1 MRHLH
6 LIIFL
11 LFYSL
16 VFSQEKLRV
25 EYEVTPK
32 FQTAPNDNF
41 KISAV
46 VSNFELLIDSNESFY
61 NHIPK
66 IINEQVEENMFNMSA
81 SFSADANPIYINTQ
95 SETFIE
101 QAEIANQAYLIKD
114 DLPNINWKISKE
126 TKEIA
131 GFPVLRAVAFLNDE
145 FNTKILAW
153 YSPKLTY
160 KTGPEKFWGLP
171 GLILSLETSITHSNG
186 NQEEMEYVAVKVGK
200 TNKSTKIPNQGKKVN
215 FAEYKIIQ
223 SDFLQKQRKMLGIE
237 KD

>member
-1 MRHLH
+1 MRYLH

-32 FQTAPNDNF
+32 FQTVPNDNF

-46 VSNFELLIDSNESFY
+46 VSNFELLIDNNESFY

-66 IINEQVEENMFNMSA
+66 ISNEQVEGNMFNISA
-81 SFSADANPIYINTQ
+81 SFFADANPIYIDTQ
-95 SETFIE
+95 SEIFIE

-114 DLPNINWKISKE
+114 DLSNINWKISKE

-171 GLILSLETSITHSNG
+171 GLILSLETSITHSDG
-186 NQEEMEYVAVKVGK
+186 TQEGMEYVATKVETTSK
-200 TNKSTKIPNQGKKVN
+200 PIKIPTKGKKVSLEEFN
-215 FAEYKIIQ
+215 TIRA
-223 SDFLQKQRKMLGIE
+223 DFLSKQRQMMGLE
-237 KD
+237 

>member
-1 MRHLH
+1 MRYLH
-6 LIIFL
+6 FFIFM
-11 LFYSL
+11 FIYSI

-32 FQTAPNDNF
+32 FQTDPNDNF

-171 GLILSLETSITHSNG
+171 GLILSLETSITHSDG
-186 NQEEMEYVAVKVGK
+186 TQEGMEYVATKVETTSK
-200 TNKSTKIPNQGKKVN
+200 LIKIPTKGKKVSIEEFN
-215 FAEYKIIQ
+215 TIRA
-223 SDFLQKQRKMLGIE
+223 DFLSKQRQMMGLE
-237 KD
+237 

>member
-32 FQTAPNDNF
+32 FQTVPNDNF

-46 VSNFELLIDSNESFY
+46 VSNFELLIDNNESFY

-66 IINEQVEENMFNMSA
+66 ISNEQVEGNMFNISA
-81 SFSADANPIYINTQ
+81 SFSADANPIYIDTQ
-95 SETFIE
+95 SEIFIE

-171 GLILSLETSITHSNG
+171 GLILSLETSITHSDG
-186 NQEEMEYVAVKVGK
+186 TQEGMEYVATKVETTSK
-200 TNKSTKIPNQGKKVN
+200 PIKIPTKGKKVSLEEFN
-215 FAEYKIIQ
+215 TIRA
-223 SDFLQKQRKMLGIE
+223 DFLSKQRQMMGLE
-237 KD
+237 

>member
-46 VSNFELLIDSNESFY
+46 VSNFELIIGGNESFY

-66 IINEQVEENMFNMSA
+66 ISNEQFEGNSLNMSA
-81 SFSADANPIYINTQ
+81 SYAASTNPIYIDTQ
-95 SETFIE
+95 NETFIE
-101 QAEIANQAYLIKD
+101 QAKVANQSFLISD

-126 TKEIA
+126 SKEIA
-131 GFPVLRAVAFLNDE
+131 GFPVQKAVAFLNDE
-145 FNTKILAW
+145 YSTRILAW

-160 KTGPEKFWGLP
+160 KTGPERFWGLP
-171 GLILSLETSITHSNG
+171 GVILSIETSITHSNG
-186 NQEEMEYVAVKVGK
+186 TQEGMEYVATKVETTSK
-200 TNKSTKIPNQGKKVN
+200 PIKIPTKGQKVSLEEIKTIR
-215 FAEYKIIQ
+215 A
-223 SDFLQKQRKMLGIE
+223 DFLSKQRQMMGLE
-237 KD
+237 

>member
-1 MRHLH
+1 MF
-6 LIIFL
+6 I
-11 LFYSL
+11 YSI

-32 FQTAPNDNF
+32 FQTDPNDNF

-160 KTGPEKFWGLP
+160 KTGPEKFWRLP
-171 GLILSLETSITHSNG
+171 GLILSLETSITHSDG
-186 NQEEMEYVAVKVGK
+186 TQEGMEYVAIKVETANNPIK
-200 TNKSTKIPNQGKKVN
+200 TPKKGKKVSIEEFN
-215 FAEYKIIQ
+215 TIRA
-223 SDFLQKQRKMLGIE
+223 DFLSKQRQMMGLE
-237 KD
+237 

>member
-1 MRHLH
+1 MRYLH

-32 FQTAPNDNF
+32 FQTDPNDNF

-46 VSNFELLIDSNESFY
+46 VSNFELLIDNNESFY

-66 IINEQVEENMFNMSA
+66 ISNEQVEGNMFNISA
-81 SFSADANPIYINTQ
+81 SFSADANPIYIDTQ
-95 SETFIE
+95 SEIFIE

-171 GLILSLETSITHSNG
+171 GLILSLETSITHSDG
-186 NQEEMEYVAVKVGK
+186 TQEGMEYVATKVETTSK
-200 TNKSTKIPNQGKKVN
+200 PIKIPTKGKKVSIEEFN
-215 FAEYKIIQ
+215 TIRA
-223 SDFLQKQRKMLGIE
+223 DFLSKQRQMMGLE
-237 KD
+237 

>member
-1 MRHLH
+1 MRYLH

-32 FQTAPNDNF
+32 FQTDPNDNF

-46 VSNFELLIDSNESFY
+46 VSNFELLIDNNESFY

-66 IINEQVEENMFNMSA
+66 ISNEQVEGNMFNISA
-81 SFSADANPIYINTQ
+81 SFSADANPIYIDTQ
-95 SETFIE
+95 SEIFIE

-171 GLILSLETSITHSNG
+171 GLILSLETSITHSDG
-186 NQEEMEYVAVKVGK
+186 TQEGMEYVATKVETTSK
-200 TNKSTKIPNQGKKVN
+200 PIKIPTKGKKVSLEEFN
-215 FAEYKIIQ
+215 TIRA
-223 SDFLQKQRKMLGIE
+223 DFLSKQRQMMGLE
-237 KD
+237 

>member
-1 MRHLH
+1 MRYLH

-32 FQTAPNDNF
+32 FQTVPNDNF

-46 VSNFELLIDSNESFY
+46 VSNFELLIDNNESFY

-66 IINEQVEENMFNMSA
+66 ISNEQVEGNMFNISA
-81 SFSADANPIYINTQ
+81 SFSADANPIYIDTQ
-95 SETFIE
+95 SEIFIE

-153 YSPKLTY
+153 YSPELTY
-160 KTGPEKFWGLP
+160 KTGPEKFWGLL
-171 GLILSLETSITHSNG
+171 GLILSLETSITHSDG
-186 NQEEMEYVAVKVGK
+186 TQEGMEYVATKVETTSK
-200 TNKSTKIPNQGKKVN
+200 PIKIPTKGKKVSLEEFN
-215 FAEYKIIQ
+215 TIRA
-223 SDFLQKQRKMLGIE
+223 DFLSKQRQMMGLE
-237 KD
+237 

>member
-46 VSNFELLIDSNESFY
+46 VSNFELLIDNNESFY

-66 IINEQVEENMFNMSA
+66 ISNEQVEGNMFNISA
-81 SFSADANPIYINTQ
+81 SFSADANPIYIDTQ
-95 SETFIE
+95 SEIFIE

-171 GLILSLETSITHSNG
+171 GLILSLETSITHSDG
-186 NQEEMEYVAVKVGK
+186 TQEGMEYVATKVETTSK
-200 TNKSTKIPNQGKKVN
+200 PIKIPTKGKKVSLEEFN
-215 FAEYKIIQ
+215 TIRA
-223 SDFLQKQRKMLGIE
+223 DFLSKQRQMMGLE
-237 KD
+237 

>member
-46 VSNFELLIDSNESFY
+46 VSNFELLIDNNESFY

-66 IINEQVEENMFNMSA
+66 ISNEQVEGNMFNISA
-81 SFSADANPIYINTQ
+81 SFSADANPIYIDTQ
-95 SETFIE
+95 NETFIE

-171 GLILSLETSITHSNG
+171 GLILSLETSITHSDG
-186 NQEEMEYVAVKVGK
+186 TQEGMEYVATKVETTSK
-200 TNKSTKIPNQGKKVN
+200 PIKIPTKGKKVSLEEFN
-215 FAEYKIIQ
+215 TIRA
-223 SDFLQKQRKMLGIE
+223 DFLSKQRQMMGLE
-237 KD
+237 

>member
-1 MRHLH
+1 MRYLH

-32 FQTAPNDNF
+32 FQTVPNDNF

-46 VSNFELLIDSNESFY
+46 VSNFELLIDNNESFY

-66 IINEQVEENMFNMSA
+66 ISNEQVEGNMFNISA
-81 SFSADANPIYINTQ
+81 SFSADANPIYIDTQ
-95 SETFIE
+95 SEIFIE

-171 GLILSLETSITHSNG
+171 GLILSLETSITHSDG
-186 NQEEMEYVAVKVGK
+186 TQEGMEYVATKVETTSK
-200 TNKSTKIPNQGKKVN
+200 PIKIPTKGKKVSIEEFN
-215 FAEYKIIQ
+215 TIRA
-223 SDFLQKQRKMLGIE
+223 DFLSKQRQMMGLE
-237 KD
+237 

>member
-32 FQTAPNDNF
+32 FQTVPNDNF

-46 VSNFELLIDSNESFY
+46 VSNFELLIDNNESFY

-66 IINEQVEENMFNMSA
+66 ISNEQVEGNMFNISA
-81 SFSADANPIYINTQ
+81 SFSADANPIYIDTQ
-95 SETFIE
+95 SEIFIE

-131 GFPVLRAVAFLNDE
+131 GFPVQKAVAFLNDE

>member
-1 MRHLH
+1 MRYLH

-32 FQTAPNDNF
+32 FQTDPNDNF

-46 VSNFELLIDSNESFY
+46 VSNFELLIDNNESFY

-66 IINEQVEENMFNMSA
+66 ISNEQVEGNMFNISA
-81 SFSADANPIYINTQ
+81 SFSADANPIYIDTQ
-95 SETFIE
+95 SEIFIE

>member
-1 MRHLH
+1 MF
-6 LIIFL
+6 I
-11 LFYSL
+11 YSI

-32 FQTAPNDNF
+32 FQTDPNDNF

-171 GLILSLETSITHSNG
+171 GLILSLETSITHSDG
-186 NQEEMEYVAVKVGK
+186 TQEGMEYVATKVETTSK
-200 TNKSTKIPNQGKKVN
+200 LIKIPTKGKKVSIEEFN
-215 FAEYKIIQ
+215 TIRA
-223 SDFLQKQRKMLGIE
+223 DFLSKQRQMMGLE
-237 KD
+237 

>member
-1 MRHLH
+1 MRYLH

-32 FQTAPNDNF
+32 FQTDPNDNF

-46 VSNFELLIDSNESFY
+46 VSNFELLIDNNESFY

-66 IINEQVEENMFNMSA
+66 ISNEQVEGNMFNISA
-81 SFSADANPIYINTQ
+81 SFSADANPIYIDTQ
-95 SETFIE
+95 SEIFIE

-131 GFPVLRAVAFLNDE
+131 GFPVQKAVAFLNDE
-145 FNTKILAW
+145 YSTRILAW

-171 GLILSLETSITHSNG
+171 GLILSLETSITHSDG
-186 NQEEMEYVAVKVGK
+186 TQEGMEYVATKVETTSK
-200 TNKSTKIPNQGKKVN
+200 PIKIPTKGKKVSLEEFN
-215 FAEYKIIQ
+215 TIRA
-223 SDFLQKQRKMLGIE
+223 DFLSKQRQMMGLE
-237 KD
+237 

>member
-1 MRHLH
+1 MRYLH
-6 LIIFL
+6 FFIFM
-11 LFYSL
+11 FIYSI

-32 FQTAPNDNF
+32 FQTDPNDNF

-46 VSNFELLIDSNESFY
+46 VSNFELLIDNNESFY

-66 IINEQVEENMFNMSA
+66 ISNEQVEGNMFNISA
-81 SFSADANPIYINTQ
+81 SFSADANPIYIDTQ
-95 SETFIE
+95 SEIFIE

-171 GLILSLETSITHSNG
+171 GLILSLETSITHSDG
-186 NQEEMEYVAVKVGK
+186 TQEGMEYVATKVETTSK
-200 TNKSTKIPNQGKKVN
+200 PIKIPTKGKKVSIEEFN
-215 FAEYKIIQ
+215 TIRA
-223 SDFLQKQRKMLGIE
+223 DFLSKQRQMMGLE
-237 KD
+237 

>member
-1 MRHLH
+1 MRYLH

-46 VSNFELLIDSNESFY
+46 VSNFELLIDNNESFY

-66 IINEQVEENMFNMSA
+66 ISNEQVEGNMFNISA
-81 SFSADANPIYINTQ
+81 SFSADANPIYIDTQ
-95 SETFIE
+95 SEIFIE

-171 GLILSLETSITHSNG
+171 GLILSLETSITHSDG
-186 NQEEMEYVAVKVGK
+186 TQEGMEYVATKVETTSK
-200 TNKSTKIPNQGKKVN
+200 PIKIPTKGKKVSLEEFN
-215 FAEYKIIQ
+215 TIRA
-223 SDFLQKQRKMLGIE
+223 DFLSKQRQMMGLE
-237 KD
+237 

>member
-1 MRHLH
+1 MSYKTLPLAPDIEAIVLAFREAGGLSFDTFDDHLVVRD
-6 LIIFL
+6 L
-11 LFYSL
+11 
-16 VFSQEKLRV
+16 
-25 EYEVTPK
+25 YETNCKAAAYELSDTV
-32 FQTAPNDNF
+32 
-41 KISAV
+41 SV
-46 VSNFELLIDSNESFY
+46 VDR
-61 NHIPK
+61 
-66 IINEQVEENMFNMSA
+66 QVKVGNRS
-81 SFSADANPIYINTQ
+81 
-95 SETFIE
+95 
-101 QAEIANQAYLIKD
+101 YLIND
-114 DLPNINWKISKE
+114 DLPNFDWKITKE
-126 TKEIA
+126 TSEIL
-131 GFPVLRAVAFLNDE
+131 GFPVLKAVAFLNDE

-160 KTGPEKFWGLP
+160 KTGPDKFWGLP

>member
-1 MRHLH
+1 MRYLH

-32 FQTAPNDNF
+32 FQTDPNDNF

-46 VSNFELLIDSNESFY
+46 VSNFELLIDNNESFY

-66 IINEQVEENMFNMSA
+66 ISNEQVEGNMFNISA
-81 SFSADANPIYINTQ
+81 SFSADANPIYIDTQ
-95 SETFIE
+95 SEIFIE

-171 GLILSLETSITHSNG
+171 GLILSLETSITHSDG
-186 NQEEMEYVAVKVGK
+186 TQEGMEYVATKVETTSK
-200 TNKSTKIPNQGKKVN
+200 PIKIPTKGQKVSLEEIKTIR
-215 FAEYKIIQ
+215 A
-223 SDFLQKQRKMLGIE
+223 DFLSKQRQMMGLE
-237 KD
+237 

>member
-1 MRHLH
+1 MRYFHFFILTF
-6 LIIFL
+6 I
-11 LFYSL
+11 YSI
-16 VFSQEKLRV
+16 VFSQEKLIV
-25 EYEVTPK
+25 EFQVTPK
-32 FQTAPNDNF
+32 FQTDRNADF
-41 KISAV
+41 KVSAK
-46 VSNFELLIDSNESFY
+46 VSNFELVIDGNESYY
-61 NHIPK
+61 NHISK
-66 IINEQVEENMFNMSA
+66 INNEQVEENGFNMKA
-81 SFSADANPIYINTQ
+81 SFSAAPNPIYINTHSQ
-95 SETFIE
+95 TYIRQVKVGNRS
-101 QAEIANQAYLIKD
+101 YLIND
-114 DLPNINWKISKE
+114 DLPNFDWKITKE
-126 TKEIA
+126 TSEIL
-131 GFPVLRAVAFLNDE
+131 GFPVLKAVAFLNDE

-160 KTGPEKFWGLP
+160 KTGPDKFWGLP

>member
-32 FQTAPNDNF
+32 FQTDPNDNF

-46 VSNFELLIDSNESFY
+46 VSNFELLIDNNESFY

-66 IINEQVEENMFNMSA
+66 ISNEQVEGNMFNISA
-81 SFSADANPIYINTQ
+81 SFSADANPIYIDTQ
-95 SETFIE
+95 SEIFIE

-145 FNTKILAW
+145 YSTRILAW

-171 GLILSLETSITHSNG
+171 GLILSLETSITHSDG
-186 NQEEMEYVAVKVGK
+186 TQEGMEYVATKVETTSK
-200 TNKSTKIPNQGKKVN
+200 PIKIPTKGKKVSLEEFN
-215 FAEYKIIQ
+215 TIRA
-223 SDFLQKQRKMLGIE
+223 DFLSKQRQMMGLE
-237 KD
+237 

>member
-1 MRHLH
+1 MRYLH

-32 FQTAPNDNF
+32 FQTDPNDNF

-46 VSNFELLIDSNESFY
+46 VSNFELLIDNNESFY

-66 IINEQVEENMFNMSA
+66 ISNEQVEGNMFNISA
-81 SFSADANPIYINTQ
+81 SFSADANPIYIDTQ
-95 SETFIE
+95 SEIFIE

-114 DLPNINWKISKE
+114 DLPNINWKIPKE
-126 TKEIA
+126 SKEIA

-160 KTGPEKFWGLP
+160 KTGPERFWGLP
-171 GLILSLETSITHSNG
+171 GVILSIETSITHSNG
-186 NQEEMEYVAVKVGK
+186 TQEGMEYVATKVETTSK
-200 TNKSTKIPNQGKKVN
+200 PIKIPTKGKKVSIEEFN
-215 FAEYKIIQ
+215 TIRA
-223 SDFLQKQRKMLGIE
+223 DFLSKQRQMMGLE
-237 KD
+237 

>member
-1 MRHLH
+1 MRYLH

-32 FQTAPNDNF
+32 FQTVPNDNF

-46 VSNFELLIDSNESFY
+46 VSNFELLIDNNESFY

-66 IINEQVEENMFNMSA
+66 ISNEQVEGNMFNISA
-81 SFSADANPIYINTQ
+81 SFSADANPIYIDTQ
-95 SETFIE
+95 SEIFIE

-171 GLILSLETSITHSNG
+171 GLILSLETSITHSDG
-186 NQEEMEYVAVKVGK
+186 TQEGMEYVATKVETTSK
-200 TNKSTKIPNQGKKVN
+200 PIKIPTKGKKVSLEEFN
-215 FAEYKIIQ
+215 TIRA
-223 SDFLQKQRKMLGIE
+223 DFLSKQRQMMGLE
-237 KD
+237 

>member
-32 FQTAPNDNF
+32 FQTDPNDNF

-46 VSNFELLIDSNESFY
+46 VSNFELLIDNNESFY

-66 IINEQVEENMFNMSA
+66 ISNEQVEGNMFNISA
-81 SFSADANPIYINTQ
+81 SFSADANPIYIDTQ
-95 SETFIE
+95 SEIFIE

-171 GLILSLETSITHSNG
+171 GLILSLETSITHSDG
-186 NQEEMEYVAVKVGK
+186 TQEGMEYVATKVETTSK
-200 TNKSTKIPNQGKKVN
+200 PIKIPTKGKKVSLEEFN
-215 FAEYKIIQ
+215 TIRA
-223 SDFLQKQRKMLGIE
+223 DFLSKQRQMMGLE
-237 KD
+237 

>member
-1 MRHLH
+1 MRYLH

-32 FQTAPNDNF
+32 FQTVPNDNF

-46 VSNFELLIDSNESFY
+46 VSNFELLIDNNESFY

-66 IINEQVEENMFNMSA
+66 ISNEQVEGNMFNISA
-81 SFSADANPIYINTQ
+81 SFSADANPIYIDTQ
-95 SETFIE
+95 SEIFIE
-101 QAEIANQAYLIKD
+101 QAEIANQVYLIKD

-171 GLILSLETSITHSNG
+171 GLILSLETSITHSDG
-186 NQEEMEYVAVKVGK
+186 TQEGMEYVATKVETTSK
-200 TNKSTKIPNQGKKVN
+200 PIKIPTKGKKVSLEEFN
-215 FAEYKIIQ
+215 TIRA
-223 SDFLQKQRKMLGIE
+223 DFLSKQRQMMGLE
-237 KD
+237 

>member
-1 MRHLH
+1 MRYLH
-6 LIIFL
+6 FFIFM
-11 LFYSL
+11 FIYSI

-32 FQTAPNDNF
+32 FQTDPNDNF

-46 VSNFELLIDSNESFY
+46 VSNFELLIDNNESFY

-66 IINEQVEENMFNMSA
+66 ISNEQVEGNMFNISA
-81 SFSADANPIYINTQ
+81 SFSADANPIYIDTQ
-95 SETFIE
+95 SEIFIE

-171 GLILSLETSITHSNG
+171 GLILSLETSITHSDG
-186 NQEEMEYVAVKVGK
+186 TQEGMEYVATKVETTSK
-200 TNKSTKIPNQGKKVN
+200 PIKIPTKGKKVSLEEFN
-215 FAEYKIIQ
+215 TIRA
-223 SDFLQKQRKMLGIE
+223 DFLSKQRQMMGLE
-237 KD
+237 

>member
-1 MRHLH
+1 MRYLH

-32 FQTAPNDNF
+32 FQTDPNDNF

-46 VSNFELLIDSNESFY
+46 VSNFELLIDNNESFY

-66 IINEQVEENMFNMSA
+66 ISNEQVEGNMFNISA
-81 SFSADANPIYINTQ
+81 SFSADANPIYIDTQ
-95 SETFIE
+95 SEIFIE
-101 QAEIANQAYLIKD
+101 QAEIANQVYLIKD

-171 GLILSLETSITHSNG
+171 GLILSLETSITHSDG
-186 NQEEMEYVAVKVGK
+186 TQEGMEYVATKVETTSK
-200 TNKSTKIPNQGKKVN
+200 PIKIPTKGKKVSLEEFN
-215 FAEYKIIQ
+215 TIRA
-223 SDFLQKQRKMLGIE
+223 DFLSKQRQMMGLE
-237 KD
+237 

>member
-32 FQTAPNDNF
+32 FQTVPNDNF

-46 VSNFELLIDSNESFY
+46 VSNFELLIDNNESFY

-66 IINEQVEENMFNMSA
+66 ISNEQVEGNMFNISA
-81 SFSADANPIYINTQ
+81 SFSADANPIYIDTQ
-95 SETFIE
+95 SEIFIE

-131 GFPVLRAVAFLNDE
+131 GFPVQKAVAFLNDE

-171 GLILSLETSITHSNG
+171 GLILSLETSITHSDG
-186 NQEEMEYVAVKVGK
+186 TQEGMEYVATKVETTSK
-200 TNKSTKIPNQGKKVN
+200 PIKIPTKGKKVSLEEFN
-215 FAEYKIIQ
+215 TIRA
-223 SDFLQKQRKMLGIE
+223 DFLSKQRQMMGLE
-237 KD
+237 

>member
-1 MRHLH
+1 MRYFHFFILTF
-6 LIIFL
+6 I
-11 LFYSL
+11 YSI
-16 VFSQEKLRV
+16 VFSQEKLIV
-25 EYEVTPK
+25 EFQVTPK
-32 FQTAPNDNF
+32 FQTDPNDNF

-46 VSNFELLIDSNESFY
+46 VSNFELLIDNNESFY

-66 IINEQVEENMFNMSA
+66 ISNEQVEGNMFNISA
-81 SFSADANPIYINTQ
+81 SFSADANPIYIDTQ
-95 SETFIE
+95 SEIFIE
-101 QAEIANQAYLIKD
+101 QAEIANQVYLIKD

-171 GLILSLETSITHSNG
+171 GLILSLETSITHSDG
-186 NQEEMEYVAVKVGK
+186 TQEGMEYVATKVETTSK
-200 TNKSTKIPNQGKKVN
+200 PIKIPTKGKKVSLEEFN
-215 FAEYKIIQ
+215 TIRA
-223 SDFLQKQRKMLGIE
+223 DFLSKQRQMMGLE
-237 KD
+237 

>member
-1 MRHLH
+1 MRYFHFFILTF
-6 LIIFL
+6 I
-11 LFYSL
+11 YSI
-16 VFSQEKLRV
+16 VFSQEKLIV
-25 EYEVTPK
+25 EFQVTPK

-46 VSNFELLIDSNESFY
+46 VSNFELLIDNNESFY

-66 IINEQVEENMFNMSA
+66 ISNEQVEGNMFNISA
-81 SFSADANPIYINTQ
+81 SFSADANPIYIDTQ
-95 SETFIE
+95 NETFIE

-215 FAEYKIIQ
+215 LEEFNTIRA
-223 SDFLQKQRKMLGIE
+223 DFLSKQRQMMGLE
-237 KD
+237 